1 MGDSSQLLPILKPP
15 ELPELLFD
23 DFVMASACNCL
34 GLPLVC
40 SPFVSACWP
49 VPPLFA
55 IGNFTFGF
63 PPALLPARVGP
74 RSLRT

>member
-23 DFVMASACNCL
+23 GFVMASACNCL
-34 GLPLVC
+34 GLALARSPL
-40 SPFVSACWP
+40 VSACWP

-55 IGNFTFGF
+55 IGNFIVGV
-63 PPALLPARVGP
+63 PPALPPARVGP

>member
-1 MGDSSQLLPILKPP
+1 MGDSSQLLPMLKPP

-23 DFVMASACNCL
+23 GFVTASACNCL
-34 GLPLVC
+34 GLALARSPL
-40 SPFVSACWP
+40 VSACWP
-49 VPPLFA
+49 VPPLCG
-55 IGNFTFGF
+55 IGSFTFGV